1 MLITKGS
8 GVVLANP
15 VYFKVTPMTVDDAI
29 AKCIISEYED
39 ESFFS
44 PNRASKLS
52 VLCTFSPI
60 V

>member
-1 MLITKGS
+1 MEVLITKGS

-15 VYFKVTPMTVDDAI
+15 VYFKVTPMTVDYAI
-29 AKCIISEYED
+29 TRGVIGEFE
-39 ESFFS
+39 EE
-44 PNRASKLS
+44 NHRASKLS